1 MVFSDSVGGG
11 ETVARSIDRSTSS
24 DSMASKDD
32 AKGDAPSAP
41 PAETKGDSTKL
52 STTSPSKENMS
63 KVEVGDIAFE
73 LPHGEH
79 APWEEAEKRLAD
91 PADHELAEKYMC
103 SLQARDAANP
113 DEKGNGGQ
121 YKLIRTPDEVMA
133 KIFGDGVSFWFVLL
147 RVYAALFGL
156 FILALGYFFHLTNQS
171 NTENGTSNAELS
183 SYARVSLG
191 AVLFHQHEKSK
202 GGAVTDADK
211 DAALGIVMNDFICMF
226 LVIGVT
232 MYLYWLKDKLREKN
246 DESMITMDDYTVKVY
261 GLPQDVTEDRVRA
274 HFGRF
279 GEFHEIVFG
288 RDLKEL
294 IDLRRK
300 MLRLSPD
307 KTKERAEVLAKIN
320 TAYSKNLRVVSCFVV
335 YAEEEGRFAC
345 SGAVSKS
352 VVAQFANKTKDSE
365 LAADDVRLFEGKHVL
380 EITSADPPSDILW
393 ENLHYSRKNM
403 PLRRAIM
410 NILMAIF
417 LVVQFGIIAYA
428 RDTSDQSLNP
438 VPECSA
444 IAAGGEFLDCTA
456 IWDLTNQTLHAQAK
470 EDIIPFIKRD
480 VNRKVCNEFTMNG
493 RWVVDMSP
501 YEGFSIGNSSALNA
515 TEWRANQSAAET
527 YLGGFEADTLADE
540 CAAHLCY
547 ACYCDTTFVAEK
559 QGGGDKAK
567 YGYNADPK
575 NCRRKLQGHDGDNDG
590 PGGPCGGGGGGRDG
604 PDGGGGGGGPDF
616 FGDANLEADICH
628 EYDVDKNRSLAS
640 TIILAIVTSLMNNVI
655 KTFAKVL
662 SKFERAHSYSEM
674 EKAVS
679 SKLVVTLV
687 INMVILP
694 LLLSA
699 KVGVLKWVPFL
710 FEGDHRDF
718 NRTWYEDFCNKFS
731 QVAMVNSIM
740 FPATSI
746 LPAVV
751 WRVKRA
757 VLGRYS
763 KTQQQLNDV
772 YKPPAYQLSERS
784 AVYTAAIVYSLM
796 FSSGIPL
803 VYVYLIFMSLGF
815 MVADRLMLLR
825 YSQIPPR
832 YTGKICALVLHAV
845 PVAVLLH
852 FLIAVYVFGERDL
865 PSYTMDG
872 TESGKWRHHGTKYVE
887 DEQTDIGAR
896 LNRYNGFVPFM
907 GFIIVSV
914 MTIVLYSVLFIL
926 HRRKKRRGH
935 DDENMEG
942 CPPAAEAIAAGSVCG
957 LLSYSITAHP
967 DYLQVFPKDAP
978 FSRGL

>member
-1 MVFSDSVGGG
+1 
-11 ETVARSIDRSTSS
+11 
-24 DSMASKDD
+24 MASKDD

-52 STTSPSKENMS
+52 SKVEVFMEENMS
-63 KVEVGDIAFE
+63 KVKVGDIAIE

-307 KTKERAEVLAKIN
+307 KTKERAELLAKIN

-335 YAEEEGRFAC
+335 YAAEEGRFAC

-493 RWVVDMSP
+493 RWVADMSP
-501 YEGFSIGNSSALNA
+501 YEGFSTGNSSALNA

-527 YLGGFEADTLADE
+527 YLGGFDADTLADE

-604 PDGGGGGGGPDF
+604 PDGGGGGGGPDGPDGGGGGGGPDF

-640 TIILAIVTSLMNNVI
+640 TIILAIVSSLMNNVI

-662 SKFERAHSYSEM
+662 SQFERAHSYSEM

-687 INMVILP
+687 TNMVILP

-718 NRTWYEDFCNKFS
+718 NRTWYEDFCNRFS

-832 YTGKICALVLHAV
+832 YMGKICALVLHAV

-935 DDENMEG
+935 DDETMEG

>member
-1 MVFSDSVGGG
+1 
-11 ETVARSIDRSTSS
+11 
-24 DSMASKDD
+24 MASKDD

-52 STTSPSKENMS
+52 SKVEVFMEENMS
-63 KVEVGDIAFE
+63 KVEVGDIAIE

-113 DEKGNGGQ
+113 DENGNGGQ
-121 YKLIRTPDEVMA
+121 YKLFRTSDEVMA
-133 KIFGDGVSFWFVLL
+133 KVFGDGVSFWFVLL
-147 RVYAALFGL
+147 RTFAALFGI
-156 FILALGYFFHLTNQS
+156 FILALGYFFHLTMQS
-171 NTENGTSNAELS
+171 NIENGTSNAELS

-211 DAALGIVMNDFICMF
+211 DAALGVVMNDFICMF

-307 KTKERAEVLAKIN
+307 KTKERAELLAKIN

-444 IAAGGEFLDCTA
+444 IAAGGDYLDCTA

-480 VNRKVCNEFTMNG
+480 VNRKT
-493 RWVVDMSP
+493 
-501 YEGFSIGNSSALNA
+501 
-515 TEWRANQSAAET
+515 
-527 YLGGFEADTLADE
+527 
-540 CAAHLCY
+540 
-547 ACYCDTTFVAEK
+547 K
-559 QGGGDKAK
+559 
-567 YGYNADPK
+567 
-575 NCRRKLQGHDGDNDG
+575 
-590 PGGPCGGGGGGRDG
+590 
-604 PDGGGGGGGPDF
+604 
-616 FGDANLEADICH
+616 
-628 EYDVDKNRSLAS
+628 
-640 TIILAIVTSLMNNVI
+640 
-655 KTFAKVL
+655 
-662 SKFERAHSYSEM
+662 
-674 EKAVS
+674 
-679 SKLVVTLV
+679 
-687 INMVILP
+687 
-694 LLLSA
+694 
-699 KVGVLKWVPFL
+699 
-710 FEGDHRDF
+710 
-718 NRTWYEDFCNKFS
+718 
-731 QVAMVNSIM
+731 
-740 FPATSI
+740 PATIS
-746 LPAVV
+746 P
-751 WRVKRA
+751 
-757 VLGRYS
+757 
-763 KTQQQLNDV
+763 
-772 YKPPAYQLSERS
+772 
-784 AVYTAAIVYSLM
+784 
-796 FSSGIPL
+796 
-803 VYVYLIFMSLGF
+803 
-815 MVADRLMLLR
+815 
-825 YSQIPPR
+825 
-832 YTGKICALVLHAV
+832 
-845 PVAVLLH
+845 
-852 FLIAVYVFGERDL
+852 
-865 PSYTMDG
+865 
-872 TESGKWRHHGTKYVE
+872 
-887 DEQTDIGAR
+887 
-896 LNRYNGFVPFM
+896 
-907 GFIIVSV
+907 
-914 MTIVLYSVLFIL
+914 
-926 HRRKKRRGH
+926 
-935 DDENMEG
+935 
-942 CPPAAEAIAAGSVCG
+942 
-957 LLSYSITAHP
+957 
-967 DYLQVFPKDAP
+967 
-978 FSRGL
+978 

>member
-63 KVEVGDIAFE
+63 KVEVGDIAIE

-501 YEGFSIGNSSALNA
+501 YEGFSTGNSSALNA

-547 ACYCDTTFVAEK
+547 ACYCDITFVAEK

-590 PGGPCGGGGGGRDG
+590 PGGPCGGGGGGGGGGGPGGGGPGGGGDG
-604 PDGGGGGGGPDF
+604 PGGGGGGG
-616 FGDANLEADICH
+616 GD
-628 EYDVDKNRSLAS
+628 R
-640 TIILAIVTSLMNNVI
+640 
-655 KTFAKVL
+655 
-662 SKFERAHSYSEM
+662 R
-674 EKAVS
+674 
-679 SKLVVTLV
+679 
-687 INMVILP
+687 
-694 LLLSA
+694 
-699 KVGVLKWVPFL
+699 
-710 FEGDHRDF
+710 R
-718 NRTWYEDFCNKFS
+718 RRRR
-731 QVAMVNSIM
+731 
-740 FPATSI
+740 
-746 LPAVV
+746 
-751 WRVKRA
+751 WR
-757 VLGRYS
+757 
-763 KTQQQLNDV
+763 
-772 YKPPAYQLSERS
+772 P
-784 AVYTAAIVYSLM
+784 
-796 FSSGIPL
+796 
-803 VYVYLIFMSLGF
+803 
-815 MVADRLMLLR
+815 
-825 YSQIPPR
+825 
-832 YTGKICALVLHAV
+832 
-845 PVAVLLH
+845 
-852 FLIAVYVFGERDL
+852 
-865 PSYTMDG
+865 
-872 TESGKWRHHGTKYVE
+872 
-887 DEQTDIGAR
+887 
-896 LNRYNGFVPFM
+896 
-907 GFIIVSV
+907 
-914 MTIVLYSVLFIL
+914 
-926 HRRKKRRGH
+926 
-935 DDENMEG
+935 
-942 CPPAAEAIAAGSVCG
+942 
-957 LLSYSITAHP
+957 
-967 DYLQVFPKDAP
+967 
-978 FSRGL
+978 